1 MQRPPLL
8 HCFGHIHESH
18 GAIVRPWDTPATE
31 VGEAA
36 DSQSSS
42 VTGQPRQTIMVN
54 AANQPIGPRGFVRG
68 IRVPCGGP
76 GFQPVIIDI
85 LDSAER

>member
-18 GAIVRPWDTPATE
+18 GAIVHSWDTRDPPVE
-31 VGEAA
+31 GSEAIN
-36 DSQSSS
+36 DNQSGSAKGRS
-42 VTGQPRQTIMVN
+42 RETIMVN
-54 AANQPIGPRGFVRG
+54 AANQPIGPKSGH
-68 IRVPCGGP
+68 IPCGGP